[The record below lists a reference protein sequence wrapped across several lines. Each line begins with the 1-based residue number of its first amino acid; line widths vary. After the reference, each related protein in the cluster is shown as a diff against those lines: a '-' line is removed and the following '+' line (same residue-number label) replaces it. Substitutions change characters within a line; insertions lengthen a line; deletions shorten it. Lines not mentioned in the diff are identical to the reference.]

1 MKLHLFIPILLN
13 FTTFLTASKSK
24 NAYHE
29 TLIDISNQM
38 ANPELVVCITGV
50 SNSGKTYF
58 ANTVKRVLYELF
70 YVDTEVVHQDY
81 FFMPLDITPVEIVNL
96 TNSEPRLYPR
106 FEEVLSYDWAGLWE
120 YASNVVAKE
129 KSNRVVI
136 IEGSIIL
143 QAKRAFS
150 LCDKV
155 FEITVDFETALRRRQ
170 ARKDYIDMFMAKR
183 EFFRDV
189 TWAEHAKYITIAEML
204 AKRAGHEIVQV
215 EETAIFEASSEG
227 KIEKFVID
235 LLFG

>member
-1 MKLHLFIPILLN
+1 MKLHLFIPFLLTN
-13 FTTFLTASKSK
+13 TTFLTALRSK
-24 NAYHE
+24 NDFHKKM
-29 TLIDISNQM
+29 IHINKKM

-58 ANTVKRVLYELF
+58 ANTVKRVLYEKF
-70 YVDTEVVHQDY
+70 QVETEVVHQDY

-96 TNSEPRLYPR
+96 TNSDPRLYPR

-120 YASNVVAKE
+120 YASNVAAKE

-143 QAKRAFS
+143 QAKRAFR

-155 FEITVDFETALRRRQ
+155 FEITVDFETALKRRQ
-170 ARKDYIDMFMAKR
+170 ARKDYIDMFMTKR
-183 EFFRDV
+183 EFYRDV
-189 TWAEHAKYITIAEML
+189 TWAEHEKYMEIATLL
-204 AKRAGHEIVQV
+204 AWHFGHEIVQV
-215 EETAIFEASSEG
+215 EETAISKAG
-227 KIEKFVID
+227 VDRNIEEFVID